1 VTATLY
7 GESVTSSVEP
17 RPDDRLTVPEVAA
30 LLGLT
35 TDYTR
40 TLIYSGR
47 LPSEV
52 DERDRNY
59 RVRRGDVEAFL
70 AGRAT
75 VELRPMFVELGG
87 YVARIKDLRDRLDA
101 LVDERNRAMVR
112 WRDGGATVPAIAE
125 AVGMTRQHATEA
137 IRLTRALDR
146 STTGR

>member
-7 GESVTSSVEP
+7 VESVTSSVEP

-59 RVRRGDVEAFL
+59 RVLRHDVEAFL

-87 YVARIKDLRDRLDA
+87 YVARIKDLRDRLDE

-112 WRDGGATVPAIAE
+112 WRDGGATVTAIAE